1 MDVTCP
7 CGTTFQARS
16 SKARYCSDR
25 CRKRKGKADALVVDL
40 PAAPEASTDVETG
53 PVAKATR
60 DALVAADRLNT
71 PMGQASL
78 ALARRLDSPAL
89 DTGSAMA
96 AVAKTLDT
104 MLASATKGAAAAS
117 APDALR
123 DELAE
128 RRRKHGA

>member
-7 CGTTFQARS
+7 CGTVFQARS

-40 PAAPEASTDVETG
+40 PTAPTPDDVYGPG
-53 PVAKATR
+53 PVAAATR
-60 DALVAADRLNT
+60 EALITADRLNT
-71 PMGQASL
+71 PLGQASL
-78 ALARRLDSPAL
+78 ALANRLDSPGL

-96 AVAKTLDT
+96 AVAKQLEA
-104 MLASATKGAAAAS
+104 MLGSATKGAAKATS
-117 APDALR
+117 PEQLR

-128 RRRKHGA
+128 RRRKNA